1 MSNELIDRHNRQ
13 EDIKNGLEFIQ
24 SSLPFFGSQKEYEVF
39 VQKLVRN
46 LYNEGND
53 LYKEG
58 HKNESINQYSEALN
72 LAKYAT
78 SEEIVITS
86 ETLERLHVNRAA
98 CYLAMVIGV
107 FIQLSHST
115 YS

>member
-1 MSNELIDRHNRQ
+1 MSYELTDRHNRQ
-13 EDIKNGLEFIQ
+13 EDIKKGLEFIQ
-24 SSLPFFGSQKEYEVF
+24 SSLPFLGTQKEYEIF
-39 VQKLVRN
+39 VQKLVSN

-58 HKNESINQYSEALN
+58 LKNDSISQYSEALN
-72 LAKYAT
+72 LANYAA

-107 FIQLSHST
+107 FI
-115 YS
+115 

>member
-1 MSNELIDRHNRQ
+1 MRWTEHCLLKLHEYFYACVVYDV
-13 EDIKNGLEFIQ
+13 FCF
-24 SSLPFFGSQKEYEVF
+24 PFWQIF
-39 VQKLVRN
+39 VQKLVSN

-58 HKNESINQYSEALN
+58 HKNDSVNQYSEALS
-72 LAKYAT
+72 LANYAA

-98 CYLAMVIGV
+98 CYLAMVIWI
-107 FIQLSHST
+107 FI
-115 YS
+115 